1 MRVLPEPGE
10 VFLLHRLDEIDGVE
24 ISALS
29 EARRDRLR
37 ATKIGCVYQGF
48 NLLQGRISFA
58 AYLGNTIRYD
68 IDVGHEALFKVD
80 IRDSWHHQLR
90 AVGSPV
96 AVSFDPASCVAVH
109 PQ

>member
-1 MRVLPEPGE
+1 MTSRFDERFRPGDRCVLSIRPENALLDGGE
-10 VFLLHRLDEIDGVE
+10 RP
-24 ISALS
+24 
-29 EARRDRLR
+29 
-37 ATKIGCVYQGF
+37 GF
-48 NLLQGRISFA
+48 NRLQGRISFA

-68 IDVGHEALFKVD
+68 VDVGQEMLFKVD

-96 AVSFDPASCVAVH
+96 AVSFAPTSCVAVR